1 MSTIGYRPPYL
12 SEADLRAL
20 LKDALENGNGPENPE
35 TFHARYDHVE
45 RGLTLDDVIHGL
57 EHSWTYERP
66 PEFNEV
72 EWQWKYRLAT
82 ETTEGDPLIILVA
95 IDTRNRIF
103 EVITRWKR

>member
-1 MSTIGYRPPYL
+1 MSTIAYRPPHL
-12 SEADLRAL
+12 SEAGLRAL
-20 LKDALENGNGPENPE
+20 LKEALENGNGPENPE

-57 EHSWTYERP
+57 EHNWTYERS

-82 ETTEGDPLIILVA
+82 ETIEGDPLTILIA
-95 IDTRNRIF
+95 IDTRNRSF